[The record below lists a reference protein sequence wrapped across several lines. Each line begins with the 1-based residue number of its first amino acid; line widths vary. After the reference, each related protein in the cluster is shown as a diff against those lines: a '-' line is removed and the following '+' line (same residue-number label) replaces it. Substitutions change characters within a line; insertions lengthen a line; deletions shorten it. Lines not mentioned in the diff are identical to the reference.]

1 MEFLMKWNSKQIVE
15 AVGILAVV
23 FSLLLV
29 ALEIRQANRIAVVN
43 AEFALRDSFR
53 ETNIALLNNPDM
65 VDFAI
70 RATTSGEPLE
80 GGDEIRAVVW
90 TYIHLNTWLATALAY
105 ENGVST
111 EETYG
116 NILDDIENVIG
127 RSSPEMRTIW
137 RGSIASFPSLQD
149 TPIYQHANAVLTRY
163 ETPES
168 E

>member
-1 MEFLMKWNSKQIVE
+1 MKWNSKQIVE

-29 ALEIRQANRIAVVN
+29 AFEIRQANRIAVVN
-43 AEFALRDSFR
+43 TEFALRDNYHD
-53 ETNIALLNNPDM
+53 TNIALLNNPDM
-65 VDFAI
+65 VDFAV

-90 TYIHLNTWLATALAY
+90 TYIHLNTWVATALAY

-116 NILDDIENVIG
+116 NILDNIENVIG
-127 RSSPEMRTIW
+127 RSSPEMRKIW
-137 RGSIASFPSLQD
+137 RGSIDSFPSLQD
-149 TPIYQHANAVLTRY
+149 KPIFQHANTVLTRY
-163 ETPES
+163 ETARS
-168 E
+168 EQQSP

>member
-1 MEFLMKWNSKQIVE
+1 MKWKSKQIVE

-43 AEFALRDSFR
+43 AEFALRESFR
-53 ETNIALLNNPDM
+53 DTNIALLNNPDM
-65 VDFAI
+65 VDFAV

-90 TYIHLNTWLATALAY
+90 TYIHLNTWVATALAY

-116 NILDDIENVIG
+116 NILDDIDNVIG
-127 RSSPEMRTIW
+127 RSSPEMREIW
-137 RGSIASFPSLQD
+137 RASIASFPSLQN
-149 TPIYQHANAVLTRY
+149 TQIYQHANTVLARY
-163 ETPES
+163 ETAGSGQQSP
-168 E
+168 